1 MGSCASIQ
9 EYTVLDRP
17 RSNSSIPIPVWES
30 HIPVLDHDFYD
41 NFSIP
46 DAKNGL

>member
-9 EYTVLDRP
+9 GSTVLDSP

-30 HIPVLDHDFYD
+30 YIPVLDHDFYD

-46 DAKNGL
+46 DAEGSL